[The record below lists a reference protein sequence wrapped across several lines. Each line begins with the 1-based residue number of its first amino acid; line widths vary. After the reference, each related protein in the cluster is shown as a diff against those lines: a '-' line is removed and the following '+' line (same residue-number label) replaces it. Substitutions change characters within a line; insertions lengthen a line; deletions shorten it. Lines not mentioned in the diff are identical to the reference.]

1 MSRAF
6 VKEQD
11 DAPEI
16 LNDAP
21 EILTERPVSANPNV
35 VTVRGLRLID
45 GEIEALRRALAQA
58 QASSDKAAIARAS
71 RDLRYW
77 MQRRATAQLLE
88 PPDKPSQVGFATIVT
103 ILREDGR
110 RITLAIVGEDE
121 ADPGAGRIAYTSPM
135 ARALLGR
142 ELGEF
147 VEIPGGEAE
156 IVALE
161 AIRPEG

>member
-11 DAPEI
+11 DAPEQ
-16 LNDAP
+16 
-21 EILTERPVSANPNV
+21 LTERPVSASPNV
-35 VTVRGLRLID
+35 VTARGLRLID
-45 GEIEALRRALAQA
+45 GEIEVLRRALAQA
-58 QASSDKAAIARAS
+58 QADADKAAIARAS

-77 MQRRATAQLLE
+77 MQRRATAQVFT
-88 PPDKPSQVGFATIVT
+88 PPETPVQVGFGTVVA
-103 ILREDGR
+103 ILRENGR
-110 RITLAIVGEDE
+110 RLRLAIVGEDE
-121 ADPGAGRIAYTSPM
+121 ASPGEGRIAYTSPM

-142 ELGEF
+142 IVGEL
-147 VEIPGGEAE
+147 VDIPGGEAE